1 MNEPKH
7 TYGCLSSQRG
17 RLMGAAML
25 MVVLFHVGGM
35 RHDTLAY
42 CLSRCGNVGVDV
54 FLFLSGIGLWFS
66 WSKLSQGRKLKDGER
81 AATAPMP
88 GRSHP
93 ASPILSHPLTSQL
106 LTYFR
111 RRYVRVYP
119 AWLAIACLYY
129 LPRFF
134 DGRLSAADTALS
146 IAVNWGFW
154 EHDELTFWF
163 IPAIMMLYTVAP
175 AYMELVRRHAE
186 WRWMPV
192 AAMLLCVLVQY
203 WPPLHSAV
211 GHLEIFFSR
220 IPIFLIGINA
230 GAWVAGG
237 KPISRHGWWLMAVL
251 FAMSALACVNFEDGL
266 RGRFPLFIERMAYI
280 PLTVSMSLLLCLL
293 LGRAPRL
300 VSRSLAFVGGISLE
314 MYLIHAEYVLKPVK
328 QLHLGYWPT
337 ALIVVGASAIL
348 AWALHKVVGFS
359 FKKSS
364 STLSSPSPSL
374 PRGESAGRGEAGVT
388 SQSSSDEGAGSGG
401 GADKQ

>member
-66 WSKLSQGRKLKDGER
+66 WIGHRGKLAAQGQQTAGLGER
-81 AATAPMP
+81 AARRPSML
-88 GRSHP
+88 GR
-93 ASPILSHPLTSQL
+93 QL
-106 LTYFR
+106 KYYFR

-163 IPAIMMLYTVAP
+163 IPAIMALYTVAP
-175 AYMELVRRHAE
+175 AYMELIRRHPDCRA
-186 WRWMPV
+186 MPV
-192 AAMLLCVLVQY
+192 AAMVLCVLVQY

-220 IPIFLIGINA
+220 IPIFLIGINMGQA
-230 GAWVAGG
+230 VMER
-237 KPISRHGWWLMAVL
+237 KPISRAGWWMLLAL

-266 RGRFPLFIERMAYI
+266 RGRFPLFLERMVYI
-280 PLTVSMSLLLCLL
+280 PLTVSMSLLLA
-293 LGRAPRL
+293 RAMERMPR
-300 VSRSLAFVGGISLE
+300 RAGAPLAFIGTISLE
-314 MYLIHAEYVLKPVK
+314 MYLIHAQFVLKPV
-328 QLHLGYWPT
+328 QQWHLGYWPT
-337 ALIVVGASAIL
+337 ALAVTAASAAL
-348 AWALHKVVGFS
+348 AWLLHKAVGLLTR
-359 FKKSS
+359 K
-364 STLSSPSPSL
+364 L
-374 PRGESAGRGEAGVT
+374 A
-388 SQSSSDEGAGSGG
+388 
-401 GADKQ
+401 

>member
-163 IPAIMMLYTVAP
+163 IPAIMALYTVAP
-175 AYMELVRRHAE
+175 AYMELIRRHPDCRA
-186 WRWMPV
+186 MPV
-192 AAMLLCVLVQY
+192 AAMVLCVLVQY

-220 IPIFLIGINA
+220 IPIFLIGINTGQA
-230 GAWVAGG
+230 VMER
-237 KPISRHGWWLMAVL
+237 KPISRAGWWMLLAL

-266 RGRFPLFIERMAYI
+266 RGRFPLFLERMVYI
-280 PLTVSMSLLLCLL
+280 PLTVSMSLLLA
-293 LGRAPRL
+293 RAMERMPR
-300 VSRSLAFVGGISLE
+300 RAGAPLAFIGTISLE
-314 MYLIHAEYVLKPVK
+314 MYLIHAQFVLKPV
-328 QLHLGYWPT
+328 QQWHLGYWPT
-337 ALIVVGASAIL
+337 ALAVTAASAAL
-348 AWALHKVVGFS
+348 AWLLHKAVGLLTR
-359 FKKSS
+359 K
-364 STLSSPSPSL
+364 L
-374 PRGESAGRGEAGVT
+374 A
-388 SQSSSDEGAGSGG
+388 
-401 GADKQ
+401 